1 VVAESTE
8 LSTGTGASLED
19 APDMDP
25 ADVHPADV
33 DSATQELDPTPV
45 ADELVSHSVA
55 RHYTRIAL
63 LSTLLDALAAAGKSV
78 SPIDS
83 DDLSPL
89 DELHT
94 GGRPAT
100 VELADLLAP
109 TSGARVLDLG
119 AGLGGPARYLARHR
133 GCQVIG
139 MDLTR
144 EHVEVATEL
153 TERSGLADLVSF
165 KEGSVTALPFPD
177 ESFDAAVLV
186 HVGMNVPDKAKLCSE
201 AYRVLRDGG
210 RFAVYDI
217 MRTDEDAAPTYP
229 LPWAGSAETSF
240 LESPAEYRW
249 LLTEAGFSV
258 EEGRDLRGL
267 ALEQLS
273 TLLALPEDQL
283 PPLGLHVLLGDTFR
297 VKAANLADALRR
309 DLLAPMQL
317 VAAK

>member
-1 VVAESTE
+1 MVAESTE
-8 LSTGTGASLED
+8 LSTETDASIED
-19 APDMDP
+19 APE
-25 ADVHPADV
+25 V
-33 DSATQELDPTPV
+33 DSATEELEPTPV
-45 ADELVSHSVA
+45 AGEQVSHSVA

-63 LSTLLDALAAAGKSV
+63 LSTLLDALSAAGKSV

-133 GCQVIG
+133 GCQVVG

-165 KEGSVTALPFPD
+165 QEGSVTALPFPD

-186 HVGMNVPDKAKLCSE
+186 HVGMNVADKAKLCTE
-201 AYRVLRDGG
+201 AYRVLRPGG

-217 MRTDEDAAPTYP
+217 MRTDEDTEPTYP

-249 LLTEAGFSV
+249 QLTEAGFSV
-258 EEGRDLRGL
+258 EAGRDLRAL

-273 TLLALPEDQL
+273 RLLALPEDQL
-283 PPLGLHVLLGDTFR
+283 PPLGVHVLLGDTFR

-309 DLLAPMQL
+309 DLLAPIQL
-317 VAAK
+317 VGEK